1 MKKNYFT
8 FSKSI
13 SLKENDIFLQFIFCK
28 DLFKILSKVKNLKN
42 LKLIT
47 GQTDHNV
54 NKNLFSYKPSCIKD
68 WYSINVDYSNL
79 KFTIHY
85 PIRVS

>member
-8 FSKSI
+8 FRSI
-13 SLKENDIFLQFIFCK
+13 SLKENDIIFCNLYFVK
-28 DLFKILSKVKNLKN
+28 GYLKFIKVKNLKN

-47 GQTDHNV
+47 GQTDHSV

-68 WYSINVDYSNL
+68 WYSKCRL
-79 KFTIHY
+79 QQ
-85 PIRVS
+85 